1 MKNGL
6 SASKYIEPLSL
17 VHINR
22 MHLFLSLTSTCVQCG
37 SDGCL
42 KPLDSKFNNQI
53 KICFFSF

>member
-37 SDGCL
+37 SDARLRTLYL
-42 KPLDSKFNNQI
+42 KFDNQ
-53 KICFFSF
+53 KK